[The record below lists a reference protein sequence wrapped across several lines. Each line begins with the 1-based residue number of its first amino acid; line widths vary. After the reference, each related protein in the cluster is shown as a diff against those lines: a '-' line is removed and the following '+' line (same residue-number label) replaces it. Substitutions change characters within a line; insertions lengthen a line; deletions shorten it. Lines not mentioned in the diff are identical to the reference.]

1 VNDVVCYISRSLSPQ
16 ACLGL
21 RRFCHKTSNL
31 CHIATVKRSHNYACS
46 SRTCKDNRFNSI
58 WRDNMNKTNAK
69 TKIKAIV
76 AVGLAILGAA
86 LIAAPANAGWRIR
99 P

>member
-1 VNDVVCYISRSLSPQ
+1 
-16 ACLGL
+16 
-21 RRFCHKTSNL
+21 
-31 CHIATVKRSHNYACS
+31 
-46 SRTCKDNRFNSI
+46 
-58 WRDNMNKTNAK
+58 MNKTNAK

-86 LIAAPANAGWRIR
+86 LIAAPANAGWKIK